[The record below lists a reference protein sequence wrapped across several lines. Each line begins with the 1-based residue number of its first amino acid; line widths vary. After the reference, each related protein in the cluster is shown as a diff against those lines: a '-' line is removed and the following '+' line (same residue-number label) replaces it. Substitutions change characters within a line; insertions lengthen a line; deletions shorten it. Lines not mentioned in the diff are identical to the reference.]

1 MAVGKKK
8 PQKSS
13 LEGLLLLGLVIT
25 VFLFVC
31 GLLLSRH
38 PAGSV
43 LFPMQAGTA
52 LSDPR

>member
-8 PQKSS
+8 PQKTSM
-13 LEGLLLLGLVIT
+13 EGLLLLGLVIC

-31 GLLLSRH
+31 TLLLFRH

-43 LFPMQAGTA
+43 LFPLQAGTV